1 MRFKL
6 CLVTAF
12 LVASA
17 VAKTF
22 QFTVPLSDLQEWAG
36 VVLTTR
42 AAQVTGH
49 SGVHLAVKD
58 CEMHFGG
65 TVTDYAGTP
74 DGWVFEPMNVCVEPF
89 FGKSKQ
95 TNKDWTAYGDDVLN
109 NQKGLSLTGVP
120 RIWPEHLTGP
130 VEDSNP
136 NHALELHPLI
146 RLERDADEA
155 RDFASFVHATE
166 ALAGISETT

>member
-17 VAKTF
+17 AAKTF

-74 DGWVFEPMNVCVEPF
+74 DGGCGWSDP
-89 FGKSKQ
+89 SRLRH
-95 TNKDWTAYGDDVLN
+95 AA
-109 NQKGLSLTGVP
+109 GV
-120 RIWPEHLTGP
+120 RRG
-130 VEDSNP
+130 
-136 NHALELHPLI
+136 
-146 RLERDADEA
+146 
-155 RDFASFVHATE
+155 
-166 ALAGISETT
+166 